1 MVLIRERICP
11 ENIVRNTLTITRPYK
26 EKLLKEW
33 KFDKFW
39 LYFAGKETWKNC
51 EGKKIS
57 WANNAVL
64 KRRREMYLRKN
75 AAAERGRKDPRW
87 EKRYS
92 RTAMDGWMVRRP
104 RISGRTLFP
113 GKKRRCSEYAIV
125 GRREEKT
132 RNQEYAIRQPT
143 KRLFTKLQIQ
153 KSKSMKTLGN
163 FPIFFY

>member
-1 MVLIRERICP
+1 MKVWQIFIIFC
-11 ENIVRNTLTITRPYK
+11 
-26 EKLLKEW
+26 
-33 KFDKFW
+33 
-39 LYFAGKETWKNC
+39 GHETWKNC

-64 KRRREMYLRKN
+64 KGRRETYLRKN

-113 GKKRRCSEYAIV
+113 G
-125 GRREEKT
+125 EEKT
-132 RNQEYAIRQPT
+132 
-143 KRLFTKLQIQ
+143 LFGVRYCRKKGRKDSQSGVRYSTADE
-153 KSKSMKTLGN
+153 KTLHKISNPEVKNYEN
-163 FPIFFY
+163 FGQLSNFLLLTFFISSLFEISSSTIL